1 MKRRK
6 FISTSAIAV
15 SAASV
20 GFALPNQKQE
30 ILPKDL
36 YEWRE
41 YELRFKSNPAD
52 LDKYFQNA
60 LIPGLNRLGVKYV
73 GVFREMGKSE
83 PARIYLLIAYPGM
96 AEYSKIH
103 SKLKEDKEFINAT
116 ADYTSVPPDK
126 AIYTRYSSSFL
137 IGFDKMP
144 SIIKPQSEKRI
155 FEWRNY
161 EGHNEDA
168 VSRKVGMFNKEE
180 IDIFYKSKLKPVFFG
195 EMISGVNMPSLAYM
209 VVFNDMAEREAVW
222 ATFGADPDWKRIS
235 QAPEYANTVSK
246 IIRIFLEPLP
256 YSQI

>member
-6 FISTSAIAV
+6 FLSASAIAV

-20 GFALPNQKQE
+20 GFALPDQKYDVS
-30 ILPKDL
+30 KKAF

-41 YELRFKSNPAD
+41 YELRFRSNPAD
-52 LDKYFQNA
+52 LDSYFQKA
-60 LIPGLNRLGVKYV
+60 LIPALNRLGVKNV
-73 GVFREMGKSE
+73 GVFREIGKSE
-83 PARIYLLIAYPGM
+83 PAKIYLLIPYPAFNDYATINSNLM
-96 AEYSKIH
+96 S
-103 SKLKEDKEFINAT
+103 DTEFIKAS
-116 ADYTSVPPDK
+116 ADYTAVPPEK
-126 AIYTRYSSSFL
+126 SIFIRYSTSFFL
-137 IGFDKMP
+137 AFDKLPNIVVPP
-144 SIIKPQSEKRI
+144 SEARI

-180 IDIFYKSKLKPVFFG
+180 ITIFYKSKLKPVYFG
-195 EMISGVNMPSLAYM
+195 QMVSGSNMPSIAYM
-209 VVFNDMAEREAVW
+209 VVFKDMAERDAVW

>member
-6 FISTSAIAV
+6 FISASALAV

-20 GFALPNQKQE
+20 GFALPGGIQDFSNKE
-30 ILPKDL
+30 L

-41 YELRFKSNPAD
+41 YELRFRANPTD
-52 LDKYFQNA
+52 LDNYFQKA
-60 LIPGLNRLGVKYV
+60 LIPALNKLGVKNV
-73 GVFREMGKSE
+73 GVFREIGKPE
-83 PARIYLLIAYPGM
+83 PARIYVLIEYPSL
-96 AEYSKIH
+96 AEFASIN
-103 SKLKEDKEFINAT
+103 SKLKADNEFSKLSS
-116 ADYTSVPPDK
+116 DYTSLPPEK
-126 AIYTRYSSSFL
+126 AIFTRYKTSFL
-137 IGFDKMP
+137 IAFDKLP
-144 SIIKPQSEKRI
+144 ILVKPLTEPRI

-209 VVFNDMAEREAVW
+209 VVFKDMTERDALW
-222 ATFGADPDWKRIS
+222 ATFGDDPDWKRIS

>member
-6 FISTSAIAV
+6 FISSSALAV
-15 SAASV
+15 SAAGI
-20 GFALPNQKQE
+20 GFALPEQKQDVLKKE
-30 ILPKDL
+30 F

-41 YELRFKSNPAD
+41 YEIRFRSSSAD
-52 LDKYFQNA
+52 LDNYFQKA
-60 LIPGLNRLGVKYV
+60 LLPALNKMGVKNI
-73 GVFREMGKSE
+73 GVFREIGKSE
-83 PARIYLLIAYPGM
+83 PAKIYLLIAYPGL
-96 AEYSKIH
+96 ADYADINFS
-103 SKLKEDKEFINAT
+103 LKTEPDFLKAS
-116 ADYTSVPPDK
+116 ADYTAVPPEK
-126 AIYTRYSSSFL
+126 AIYTRYSSSFFFA
-137 IGFDKMP
+137 FDKLP
-144 SIIKPQSEKRI
+144 ALEKPASETRI

-168 VSRKVGMFNKEE
+168 VNRKMGMFNKEE

-195 EMISGVNMPSLAYM
+195 EMLSGSNMPSLAYM
-209 VVFNDMAEREAVW
+209 VVFKDMAERDAVW